1 MRTTFFLLITL
12 LIGFTSCEKNTDDD
26 RAQDELELRNMFDEI
41 TDLANSVPCTDSN
54 DWELIPYGS
63 KACGGPQGYIAYSKS
78 IDVDKF
84 KDMVEDYS
92 QAEEEFNIKYKIV
105 SDCSVVQA
113 PNGVICKDSKPE
125 FIYNN

>member
-26 RAQDELELRNMFDEI
+26 RAQDELELRNMFGEI

-54 DWELIPYGS
+54 DWEFIPYGS

-113 PNGVICKDSKPE
+113 PNGVICKDGKLE